1 MATTGK
7 IIILSAP
14 SGTGK
19 STIIRRLSSYEDLH
33 LGFSISAT
41 SRKPRAEE
49 KDGREYYFKSEK
61 EFRRLIRNDEF
72 VEWEEVYAGNFY
84 GTLKSE
90 IKRVT
95 STGHNIIMDIDVKGA
110 LNVKKLYGGNALAI
124 FLSPPSLKTLA
135 ERLRNRASDDEEAIC
150 KRLEKAEY
158 EMGFAPDFD
167 KVIVNDNLDKAVE
180 DTRKA
185 IYDFINCPKN

>member
-7 IIILSAP
+7 IITLSAP

-19 STIIRRLSSYEDLH
+19 STIIRALSSYEDLH

-49 KDGREYYFKSEK
+49 KDGREYYFKSK
-61 EFRRLIRNDEF
+61 EEFQRLISNDEF

-124 FLSPPSLKTLA
+124 FLAPPSLNTLA

-167 KVIVNDNLDKAVE
+167 KVIINDDLAEAIEN
-180 DTRKA
+180 TRKA